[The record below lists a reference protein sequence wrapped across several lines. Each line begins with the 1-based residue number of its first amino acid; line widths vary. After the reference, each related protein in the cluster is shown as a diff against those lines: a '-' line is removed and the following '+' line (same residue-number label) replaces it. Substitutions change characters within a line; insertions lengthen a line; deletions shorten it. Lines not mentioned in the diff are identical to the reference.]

1 MLWEG
6 LPLLLASKIQIVIEY
21 SYIIKMFLTNTSS
34 SVCLPKALEVTQQ
47 TNCVRHFIPECEEQL
62 QEIQGQKEKGLLYG
76 IPVSIKDHIGH
87 KVLPFAPL
95 KHPIMS
101 QAGWR
106 CGGTLPK
113 THWQQE
119 PLTLNPC
126 RPVACLLSPLAKQD
140 QS

>member
-1 MLWEG
+1 
-6 LPLLLASKIQIVIEY
+6 
-21 SYIIKMFLTNTSS
+21 MFLTNTSS
-34 SVCLPKALEVTQQ
+34 SMCPAKALEVTQQ

-106 CGGTLPK
+106 CGGTQRVGRGPDPSFAYTAGPGAVAPHQLHP
-113 THWQQE
+113 WQLGATD
-119 PLTLNPC
+119 PLT
-126 RPVACLLSPLAKQD
+126 
-140 QS
+140 